1 MELIYTHSEC
11 NWVIHIVSVIGL
23 YTQWMVNFTLV
34 AEPARITL
42 TIPFA
47 LDVPILENFA
57 ATSDFDRFQL
67 IKYFFQVCLE

>member
-1 MELIYTHSEC
+1 
-11 NWVIHIVSVIGL
+11 
-23 YTQWMVNFTLV
+23 MVNFTLV